1 MPCAISKKNL
11 IICAMAHMGPSFPNG
26 SWILANVRL
35 SACSLASSSSC
46 HGCAL
51 WREETFRRRG
61 DQIICWLLMDCIV
74 DAWQETLTRHFSFIF
89 MCVRSLTP
97 SSFFWTKTTHAAASS
112 VLVVRTWSYQDN
124 TRGATGCG
132 AHSSVR
138 STLFRCPFRKG
149 SVVDNV

>member
-1 MPCAISKKNL
+1 MPCTISKKNL

-26 SWILANVRL
+26 SWILAYVRL
-35 SACSLASSSSC
+35 SACSLASSILLSRMC
-46 HGCAL
+46 TLA
-51 WREETFRRRG
+51 WG
-61 DQIICWLLMDCIV
+61 DL
-74 DAWQETLTRHFSFIF
+74 QETRRPNDLLAAYGLLTPDRRLSTVIFLFIF
-89 MCVRSLTP
+89 TRVRSLTP
-97 SSFFWTKTTHAAASS
+97 SFFWTKTTHAAASS
-112 VLVVRTWSYQDN
+112 VLVVCTWSYQDN